1 MPDDAV
7 AHGPTD
13 GGLAPPTDY
22 GLVVPDGWF
31 RIPLEPDGWK
41 GPIRALAERVFDGQD
56 DAVLL
61 KREFSKA
68 LLARAEEGYENGGV
82 ELYISTTSIGPVPLS
97 SSLLVTVVPPDQ
109 GCRLDA
115 QGRSQQITA
124 VELPF
129 AGPATMRRTRT
140 VPEADDSSGSQ
151 LPVTVV
157 DYAVGVPGT
166 EAVLLLT
173 FSTPLDMFADAM
185 VELFEA
191 VAKTLHW
198 K

>member
-1 MPDDAV
+1 MPDAV
-7 AHGPTD
+7 AGSLTD
-13 GGLAPPTDY
+13 GGLPPTDY

-31 RIPLEPDGWK
+31 RIPLEADGWK
-41 GPIRALAERVFDGQD
+41 GSIKALADRVFDGQD

-68 LLARAEEGYENGGV
+68 LRARAEEGYENGGI
-82 ELYISTTSIGPVPLS
+82 ELYISTTSVGPMPLS
-97 SSLLVTVVPPDQ
+97 SSLLVTVVPP
-109 GCRLDA
+109 GRGFRLDA
-115 QGRSQQITA
+115 RGRSQQITA

-140 VPEADDSSGSQ
+140 VPVADDSSGNQ

-157 DYAVGVPGT
+157 DYAVNVPGT

-173 FSTPLDMFADAM
+173 FSTSLDMFADAL
-185 VELFEA
+185 VDLFEA
-191 VAKTLHW
+191 VAKSLHW

>member
-1 MPDDAV
+1 MADAV
-7 AHGPTD
+7 AGGLTD
-13 GGLAPPTDY
+13 GGLPPTDY

-41 GPIRALAERVFDGQD
+41 GPIKALTERVFDGQD

-68 LLARAEEGYENGGV
+68 LRARAEEGHDNGGV
-82 ELYISTTSIGPVPLS
+82 ELYISATSIGPVPLS
-97 SSLLVTVVPPDQ
+97 SSLLVTVVPPGQ
-109 GCRLDA
+109 GFRLDA
-115 QGRSQQITA
+115 RGSSQQISA

-140 VPEADDSSGSQ
+140 VPVVDDSSDNR

-157 DYAVGVPGT
+157 DYAVSVPGT

-173 FSTPLDMFADAM
+173 FSTSLDMFADAL

-191 VAKTLHW
+191 VAKSLHW

>member
-1 MPDDAV
+1 MPDAV
-7 AHGPTD
+7 ARGLTD
-13 GGLAPPTDY
+13 GELVPPADY

-41 GPIRALAERVFDGQD
+41 GPIRALTERVFDGRD

-97 SSLLVTVVPPDQ
+97 SSLLVTVVPPEQDF
-109 GCRLDA
+109 RLDA
-115 QGRSQQITA
+115 RGRSQQIAT

-129 AGPATMRRTRT
+129 VGPATMRRTRT
-140 VPEADDSSGSQ
+140 VPDADDSSGDQ

-185 VELFEA
+185 VDLFEA
-191 VAKTLHW
+191 VTKSLHW

>member
-1 MPDDAV
+1 MPDAV

-41 GPIRALAERVFDGQD
+41 GPIKALAERVFEGQD

-109 GCRLDA
+109 GFRLDA
-115 QGRSQQITA
+115 QGRSQQVTA

-129 AGPATMRRTRT
+129 AGPATTRRTRT
-140 VPEADDSSGSQ
+140 VPEADDSSGSR

-191 VAKTLHW
+191 VAKSLHW
-198 K
+198 R

>member
-1 MPDDAV
+1 MPDAV
-7 AHGPTD
+7 AHGPAD
-13 GGLAPPTDY
+13 GGLVPPTDY

-41 GPIRALAERVFDGQD
+41 GPVKALAERVFDGQD

-61 KREFSKA
+61 KREFSRA

-109 GCRLDA
+109 GFRLDA

-140 VPEADDSSGSQ
+140 IPEAGDPSGSQ

-191 VAKTLHW
+191 VAKSLHW

>member
-1 MPDDAV
+1 MPDAV
-7 AHGPTD
+7 AHGLTD
-13 GGLAPPTDY
+13 GGLPPTDY

-82 ELYISTTSIGPVPLS
+82 ELYISTMSIGPVPLS
-97 SSLLVTVVPPDQ
+97 SSLLVTVVPPEQDF
-109 GCRLDA
+109 RLDA
-115 QGRSQQITA
+115 RGRSQQITA

-129 AGPATMRRTRT
+129 AGPASMRRTRT
-140 VPEADDSSGSQ
+140 VPDADDSSGNQ

-157 DYAVGVPGT
+157 DYAVRVPGT

-173 FSTPLDMFADAM
+173 FSTSLDMFADAL
-185 VELFEA
+185 VDLFEA
-191 VAKTLHW
+191 VAKSLHW